1 MWAPDSTSQLRRGIC
16 QQRMRLRRASGLI
29 LGTLVLGTLALGTLA
44 MGTLALGTL
53 ALGTL
58 ALGTLAMGSEQA
70 SLAGSIWDVLE
81 PVQPPKAV

>member
-29 LGTLVLGTLALGTLA
+29 LGTLVL
-44 MGTLALGTL
+44 GTLALGTL